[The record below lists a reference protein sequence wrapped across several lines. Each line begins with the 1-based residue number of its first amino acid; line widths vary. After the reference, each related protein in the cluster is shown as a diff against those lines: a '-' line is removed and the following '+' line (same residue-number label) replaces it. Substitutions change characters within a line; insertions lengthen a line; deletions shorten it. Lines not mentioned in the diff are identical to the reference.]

1 MKLDKNTV
9 KRIADLSKLEFTSG
23 ETTAILKDMNQMLEF
38 IDQLKE
44 LDTTNIDPLIHMTE
58 DENILREDDAI
69 SGASQQEALKN
80 APSKDSTYFKIP
92 KVLGKK

>member
-1 MKLDKNTV
+1 MV
-9 KRIADLSKLEFTSG
+9 KRIADLSKLEFTSD

-44 LDTTNIDPLIHMTE
+44 LDTTNIEPLIHMTE
-58 DENILREDDAI
+58 DENVLREDDAS
-69 SGASQQEALKN
+69 SGVSQQEALKN

>member
-9 KRIADLSKLEFTSG
+9 KRIADLSKLEFTSD
-23 ETTAILKDMNQMLEF
+23 ETAAILKDMNQMLEF

-44 LDTTNIDPLIHMTE
+44 LDTTNIEPLIHMTE
-58 DENILREDDAI
+58 DENVLREDDAI

>member
-9 KRIADLSKLEFTSG
+9 KRIADLSKLEFTSD

-44 LDTTNIDPLIHMTE
+44 LDTSNIDPLIHMTE

-69 SGASQQEALKN
+69 TGASQQEALKN

-92 KVLGKK
+92 KVLGKE

>member
-1 MKLDKNTV
+1 MKLEKNTV
-9 KRIADLSKLEFTSG
+9 KRIADLSKLEFTSD

-69 SGASQQEALKN
+69 TGASQQEALKN